1 MSGIELL
8 LYRREAAVEVA
19 EACPGESWIYTPHD
33 VAMDVDVATPR
44 DKARTSRLRR
54 PFKQSLRYSER
65 PLIRRLH
72 LTETLHE
79 LDRVMLASTRLA
91 VLSRPSA

>member
-44 DKARTSRLRR
+44 QGEDLQIENAIQ
-54 PFKQSLRYSER
+54 PVA
-65 PLIRRLH
+65 
-72 LTETLHE
+72 TL
-79 LDRVMLASTRLA
+79 
-91 VLSRPSA
+91 